1 MFSENQKISLR
12 QTYRLFVFDLL
23 GVGTLLLPT
32 QLAGLCGND
41 GIFCILFGGILG
53 FGYLLLLGAALKKM
67 RMDFLSYT
75 KQYLI
80 GWLRKLLLICLILYS
95 LAFAG
100 FCSNVFA
107 NLIQYSLIPEESYA
121 LILLLILLVSA
132 YAVSGGMESRAR
144 VYEILFLFVMIP
156 LVVMLAAAA
165 KDVEPAFWLPLFT
178 FCMGNLW
185 KGSYLVFAA
194 MSGIFYL
201 LFFPE
206 CVKEKEQ
213 KKLVGCVGIALL
225 ITIVILAALYLILV
239 GTFGSAA
246 LSNMRF
252 PAVTLMSTVQI
263 KGNFLKRTDALML
276 GVWFF
281 TLFAL
286 LNLHVYYASKMAQE
300 LVHPGELNRR
310 TNRVKKMNLGQTYR
324 NKTNGNGTNRNET
337 NGNKANGN
345 KANGNKTKENVTERN
360 VTERNITERNVAKRN
375 EIETNAKEAKRYIIV
390 VVALIFVIAMMFEY
404 GDGMMSRY
412 LKVLQVIGIPV
423 LVLIPVVILLTGCN
437 STELE
442 DRCFPMLAA
451 VDYEKE
457 SGKVVFGYM
466 FPRAGIKS
474 EEGQN
479 AAQIDVAPVEAETF
493 TEARAEF
500 EREVSKKPDPN
511 HLKVVLL
518 GEALVENHVQ
528 YGRMLEE
535 LQQDESFPRNTYVCI
550 TADVKGVLE
559 QDEQRSMDIGSY
571 LEELIENHDRK
582 ENRKLPTIGN
592 LIDEKDNRRRT
603 LEIPYIE
610 VENETIIWQTEY
622 AMHQGMPVGVKKS
635 E

>member
-32 QLAGLCGND
+32 QLARLCGND

-53 FGYLLLLGAALKKM
+53 LGYLFLLGAALKKM
-67 RMDFLSYT
+67 RMDFLEYT
-75 KQYLI
+75 KKHMS
-80 GWLRKLLLICLILYS
+80 GWSRKVLLLYLVLYS
-95 LAFAG
+95 LLFAG

-107 NLIQYSLIPEESYA
+107 NLIQNSLIPEESFA
-121 LILLLILLVSA
+121 LILLLILFVSG

-144 VYEILFLFVMIP
+144 VYEILFLFVLIP

-178 FCMGNLW
+178 FRIGNLW

-225 ITIVILAALYLILV
+225 ITMVILGALYLILV

-286 LNLHVYYASKMAQE
+286 LNLHVYYGAKMTQE
-300 LVHPGELNRR
+300 LVNHKE
-310 TNRVKKMNLGQTYR
+310 M
-324 NKTNGNGTNRNET
+324 NRNDKSVRT
-337 NGNKANGN
+337 MNSGQR
-345 KANGNKTKENVTERN
+345 NGNKTKENATEE
-360 VTERNITERNVAKRN
+360 TKEGNI
-375 EIETNAKEAKRYIIV
+375 EITDFGKKETRRYIIV
-390 VVALIFVIAMMFEY
+390 VVALVFVIAMMFEY

-457 SGKVVFGYM
+457 TGKVVFAYM

-479 AAQIDVAPVEAETF
+479 AAQIDVAPVEGQNF
-493 TEARAEF
+493 TEAREEF

-518 GEALVENHVQ
+518 GEDFVENHGQ
-528 YGRMLEE
+528 YEKMLEQ

-550 TADVKGVLE
+550 TADVKAVLE

-571 LEELIENHDRK
+571 LEELLENHDRK
-582 ENRKLPTIGN
+582 ESRKLPTIGN

-622 AMHQGMPVGVKKS
+622 VMAQGMPAGVKKS

>member
-32 QLAGLCGND
+32 QLARLCGND

-53 FGYLLLLGAALKKM
+53 FGYLFLLGAALKKM
-67 RMDFLSYT
+67 RMDVLEYT
-75 KQYLI
+75 KKHMH
-80 GWLRKLLLICLILYS
+80 GWSRKVLLLYLVLYS
-95 LAFAG
+95 LLFAG
-100 FCSNVFA
+100 FCSNVFV
-107 NLIQYSLIPEESYA
+107 NLIQNSLIPEESFA
-121 LILLLILLVSA
+121 LILLLILLVSG

-144 VYEILFLFVMIP
+144 VYEILFLFVLFP

-165 KDVEPAFWLPLFT
+165 KDVEPVFWLPLFT
-178 FCMGNLW
+178 FRIGNLW
-185 KGSYLVFAA
+185 KGSYLVFVT

-201 LFFPE
+201 LFFPK
-206 CVKEKEQ
+206 CVKEKAQ

-263 KGNFLKRTDALML
+263 KGNFLKRMDALML

-286 LNLHVYYASKMAQE
+286 LNLHVYYGSKLAQE
-300 LVHPGELNRR
+300 L
-310 TNRVKKMNLGQTYR
+310 
-324 NKTNGNGTNRNET
+324 
-337 NGNKANGN
+337 
-345 KANGNKTKENVTERN
+345 
-360 VTERNITERNVAKRN
+360 I
-375 EIETNAKEAKRYIIV
+375 NAKETKRYIM
-390 VVALIFVIAMMFEY
+390 VVAALVFVIAMIFEY

-412 LKVLQVIGIPV
+412 LKILQGIGIPV

-457 SGKVVFGYM
+457 TGKVVFAYM

-479 AAQIDVAPVEAETF
+479 AAQIDVAPVEAQTF

-518 GEALVENHVQ
+518 GEALIENYGQ
-528 YGRMLEE
+528 YERMLEE

-610 VENETIIWQTEY
+610 VENDTILWQTEY
-622 AMHQGMPVGVKKS
+622 VMAQGMPVGVKKS

>member
-32 QLAGLCGND
+32 QLARLCGND
-41 GIFCILFGGILG
+41 GIICILFGGILG
-53 FGYLLLLGAALKKM
+53 FGYLFLLGAALKKM
-67 RMDFLSYT
+67 RMDVLEYT
-75 KQYLI
+75 KKHMH
-80 GWLRKLLLICLILYS
+80 GWSRKVLLLYLVLYS
-95 LAFAG
+95 LLFAG
-100 FCSNVFA
+100 FCSNVFV
-107 NLIQYSLIPEESYA
+107 NLIQNSLIPEESFA
-121 LILLLILLVSA
+121 LILLLILLVSG

-144 VYEILFLFVMIP
+144 VYEILFLFVLFP

-165 KDVEPAFWLPLFT
+165 KDVEPVFWLPLFT
-178 FCMGNLW
+178 FQIGNLW

-263 KGNFLKRTDALML
+263 KGNFLKRMDALML

-286 LNLHVYYASKMAQE
+286 LNLHVYYASKLAQE
-300 LVHPGELNRR
+300 LVNHKEMNRK
-310 TNRVKKMNLGQTYR
+310 NISVKTMNSGQTYR
-324 NKTNGNGTNRNET
+324 NKTNGNETNGNET
-337 NGNKANGN
+337 NGNQT
-345 KANGNKTKENVTERN
+345 NGNKTRVN
-360 VTERNITERNVAKRN
+360 
-375 EIETNAKEAKRYIIV
+375 EAKWYITGAVILV
-390 VVALIFVIAMMFEY
+390 FIIAMIFEY

-412 LKVLQVIGIPV
+412 LKILQGIGIPM

-457 SGKVVFGYM
+457 TEKVVFVYM

-479 AAQIDVAPVEAETF
+479 AAQIDVAPVGAQTF

-518 GEALVENHVQ
+518 GEALIENYGQ
-528 YGRMLEE
+528 YERMLEE

-610 VENETIIWQTEY
+610 VENDTILWQTEY
-622 AMHQGMPVGVKKS
+622 VMAQGMPVGVKKS

>member
-53 FGYLLLLGAALKKM
+53 FVYLLLLGAALKKM
-67 RMDFLSYT
+67 RMDVLEYT
-75 KQYLI
+75 KKHMH
-80 GWLRKLLLICLILYS
+80 GWSRKVLLLYLVLYS
-95 LAFAG
+95 LLFAG
-100 FCSNVFA
+100 FCSNVFV
-107 NLIQYSLIPEESYA
+107 NLIQNSLIPEESFA
-121 LILLLILLVSA
+121 LILLLILLVSG

-144 VYEILFLFVMIP
+144 VYEILFLFVLFP

-165 KDVEPAFWLPLFT
+165 KDVEPVFWLPLFT
-178 FCMGNLW
+178 FQIGNLW

-239 GTFGSAA
+239 GTFGSTS

-263 KGNFLKRTDALML
+263 KGNFLKRMDALML

-286 LNLHVYYASKMAQE
+286 LNLHVYYASKLAQE
-300 LVHPGELNRR
+300 LVNHKEMNRK
-310 TNRVKKMNLGQTYR
+310 NISVKTMNSGQTYR
-324 NKTNGNGTNRNET
+324 NKTNGNETYGNET
-337 NGNKANGN
+337 NGNQT
-345 KANGNKTKENVTERN
+345 NGNKTRVN
-360 VTERNITERNVAKRN
+360 
-375 EIETNAKEAKRYIIV
+375 EAKWYITGAVILV
-390 VVALIFVIAMMFEY
+390 FIIAMMFEY

-412 LKVLQVIGIPV
+412 LKILQGIGIPV

-457 SGKVVFGYM
+457 TEKVVFAYM

-479 AAQIDVAPVEAETF
+479 AAQIDVAPVGAQTF

-518 GEALVENHVQ
+518 GEALIENYGQ
-528 YGRMLEE
+528 YERMLEE

-610 VENETIIWQTEY
+610 VENDTILWQTEY
-622 AMHQGMPVGVKKS
+622 VMAQGMPVGVKKS